1 MGGSSYARTRDRFD
15 MPRPKDSETKAAP
28 AGVPRAAVTRVVKFR
43 AVFDQL
49 PPDVTMY
56 EVGPRDGLQNESR
69 MVPTDDKVKL
79 IDALSETGLRAI
91 EITSFVNPKWIPQLA
106 DGGRGVAPDRAQA
119 GARRTRRWSRTGRA
133 WTRRSRRA

>member
-1 MGGSSYARTRDRFD
+1 M
-15 MPRPKDSETKAAP
+15 
-28 AGVPRAAVTRVVKFR
+28 VKFP

-49 PPDVTMY
+49 PPDVTLY

-106 DGGRGVAPDRAQA
+106 DGGDV
-119 GARRTRRWSRTGRA
+119 
-133 WTRRSRRA
+133 SRRIARMQQRLRPLHVRRELQLRVPLQLWTLLLVQQGEERALR